1 MKIKVLPILLICI
14 FILSGIASASAKNY
28 EDGYDPI
35 NVKQGDSFKLI
46 LLYNE
51 GVDSDGYDSNK
62 LTLLSTERTDPI
74 DGYWANIYTFKAN
87 EKGTTNIKIKIALLW
102 WEEERTATVNV
113 T

>member
-51 GVDSDGYDSNK
+51 YVDDDGYNSKFLK
-62 LTLLSTERTDPI
+62 LVSKESTPPI

-87 EKGTTNIKIKIALLW
+87 EKGITTIKIKIAVLW
-102 WEEERTATVNV
+102 WEEDRTATVNV